1 MQYIKYLL
9 IMLPFA
15 TFAQT
20 DTIQFEAHVYP
31 DSASAM
37 LARDTCDQAYN
48 IPYGVYYVT
57 RHAVAAE
64 KHRDGFWYIRPS
76 EYTIPLSTEPQTITI
91 ISQ

>member
-1 MQYIKYLL
+1 MQCIKYILA
-9 IMLPFA
+9 MLPFA
-15 TFAQT
+15 AAAQF
-20 DTIQFEAHVYP
+20 DTVQIEAYVYT
-31 DSASAM
+31 DSALAM

-48 IPYGVYYVT
+48 IPSGVYYVT

-64 KHRDGFWYIRPS
+64 KHRDGFWFIRPS